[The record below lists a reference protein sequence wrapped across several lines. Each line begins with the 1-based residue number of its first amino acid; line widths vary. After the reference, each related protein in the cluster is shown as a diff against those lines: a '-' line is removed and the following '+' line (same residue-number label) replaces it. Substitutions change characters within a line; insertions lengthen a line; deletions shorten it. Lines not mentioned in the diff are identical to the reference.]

1 MYAKRKNTQKAVL
14 VLLAVVL
21 VIGCAIGGTIAYL
34 QMKTDPVVNTFTS
47 SNVSITLFE
56 DDYNE
61 DGNSL
66 TNVFKMVPGAV
77 IPKNP
82 TVTVSDDSEDCYVFV
97 KVEKS
102 ANFTKYITYEMG
114 AGWEQLQ
121 DTNGAD
127 IEGVFY
133 REVKNEDTPRSFEV
147 LKNSQV
153 IVLDTVTKADMAKI
167 DGVDEQGV
175 TEEAAPELKIT
186 AYAIQSANLKDGT
199 ASVTDAAGAWE
210 LINK

>member
-61 DGNSL
+61 DDNPL
-66 TNVFKMVPGAV
+66 TNVFKMVPGAT

-82 TVTVSDDSEDCYVFV
+82 TVEVTADSEDCYVFV

-102 ANFTKYITYEMG
+102 ANFTKYMTYEMG
-114 AGWEQLQ
+114 TGWNQLK
-121 DTNGAD
+121 DANNVD

-133 REVKNEDTPRSFEV
+133 REVKNEDTTRSFEV

-167 DGVDEQGV
+167 DGVDEQDV
-175 TEEAAPELKIT
+175 IEEAAPELKFT
-186 AYAIQSANLKDGT
+186 AYAIQSANLKNGT
-199 ASVTDAAGAWE
+199 TPITDAADAWA